1 MSAMTIT
8 HGEGGLPAV
17 GDYIS
22 EDFLQVLEVSIFSTL
37 TFKLY
42 AFDNITHNYTH
53 FYLSFYR
60 STENYVN
67 VKVNL
72 QRPKQPGSV

>member
-37 TFKLY
+37 TF
-42 AFDNITHNYTH
+42 TH